1 MLNIKANVKLNE
13 NDLILWIPRQLLD
26 GDPVEG
32 GLKWGRGRLASF
44 AWDQGNQIYRILS
57 FKHFDQF
64 A

>member
-32 GLKWGRGRLASF
+32 GLKWGR
-44 AWDQGNQIYRILS
+44 
-57 FKHFDQF
+57 
-64 A
+64 